1 MATRRE
7 ILEASLAKKE
17 ASFNAKLSE
26 HMQDVIGAQGEP
38 MAGHKRG
45 DQVLARWRKQESALK
60 RADDG
65 IQKTKTA
72 LEREDYRD
80 AIKAEAANVLA
91 KMPLEIQALVSDGVL
106 SQWTKHPTFFFVDG
120 VDKAR
125 IRFNDGVLSHRYAG
139 RIEDKNQY
147 AKFRDTYN
155 ELNRKLNKPS

>member
-26 HMQDVIGAQGEP
+26 HMEDVIGAQGEP
-38 MAGHKRG
+38 MAGHRRG
-45 DQVLARWRKQESALK
+45 NQVLARWEKQNSALK
-60 RADDG
+60 RADEG
-65 IQKTKTA
+65 IQKTKAA

-80 AIKAEAANVLA
+80 ARNAEAASTLA
-91 KMPLEIQALVSDGVL
+91 NMPLEIQALVSEGVL
-106 SQWTKHPTFFFVDG
+106 IQWAKHPTFFFVDG

-125 IRFNDGVLSHRYAG
+125 IRFNNGVLSHRYA
-139 RIEDKNQY
+139 RQIEDKDQY

-155 ELNRKLNKPS
+155 ELNRNLSKSK